1 MRILVIDTE
10 TTGLLPRSSA
20 PNIAEYPFIVQLSL
34 RTYDTSTGKQTGQD
48 IIIRPVVSIPGASTS
63 IHGITDD
70 IAREKGVPAKD
81 ALLLLALALDDTD
94 VLVGHNLEFDTRVL
108 QVELERNGLV
118 NIIRRP
124 KLETYCTM
132 LHGKSMCRII
142 AKDARTGHPYVK
154 YPKLGELYKHLFSA
168 EVDGLH
174 NAHADT
180 AATMRCYLKMACA
193 ITHAPQ
199 DLHIREKF

>member
-10 TTGLLPRSSA
+10 TTGLLPRSPSQHI
-20 PNIAEYPFIVQLSL
+20 NEYPFIVQLSL

-48 IIIRPVVSIPGASTS
+48 IIVRPVVPIPAASTD
-63 IHGITDD
+63 IHGITEE

-81 ALLLLALALDDTD
+81 ALLLLALALDNTD
-94 VLVGHNLEFDTRVL
+94 VLVGHNLAFDTRVL
-108 QVELERNGLV
+108 QIELERNGLV
-118 NIIRRP
+118 NVLRRP
-124 KLETYCTM
+124 RLETYCTM
-132 LHGKSMCRII
+132 IHGKPLCRIT
-142 AKDARTGHPYVK
+142 ARNKGTGQHYIK
-154 YPKLGELYKHLFSA
+154 YPKLSELYQHLFLA

-180 AATMRCYLKMACA
+180 AATLRCYLKMACA

-199 DLHIREKF
+199 DLDIKEKF